1 MKVSEETLLASG
13 FSHTDLQKI
22 KSNVENFG
30 GTFDEVIQ
38 DLAKRFNVA
47 KWITI
52 VAFIILFFTS
62 VLSTKNNTL
71 SLAFSLV
78 VGLPLVWYLTPAK
91 LAFKAWRYKRYASKT
106 EDAQ

>member
-1 MKVSEETLLASG
+1 MKISEESLLEFG
-13 FSHTDLQKI
+13 FSHKDIQKI

-30 GTFDEVIQ
+30 GTLDEVVQ

-52 VAFIILFFTS
+52 IAFLILIFTS

-71 SLAFSLV
+71 SLAFALI
-78 VGLPLVWYLTPAK
+78 VGLPFIWYLTPAK
-91 LAFKAWRYKRYASKT
+91 LAFKAWRYKKHASGIKG
-106 EDAQ
+106 DL

>member
-1 MKVSEETLLASG
+1 MKVSEETLLESG

-30 GTFDEVIQ
+30 GTLDEVIQ
-38 DLAKRFNVA
+38 DLEKKFNVA

-52 VAFIILFFTS
+52 IAFVILIFTS

-71 SLAFSLV
+71 SLVFSLI
-78 VGLPLVWYLTPAK
+78 VGLPFIWYLANAK
-91 LAFKAWRYKRYASKT
+91 LAFRAWRYKKYASRI
-106 EDAQ
+106 ERDQ

>member
-1 MKVSEETLLASG
+1 MKVSEETLLESG
-13 FSHTDLQKI
+13 FILSDLQRI

-30 GTFDEVIQ
+30 GTLDEVIQ

-52 VAFIILFFTS
+52 VAFAILIFTS

-71 SLAFSLV
+71 SVAFSLI
-78 VGLPLVWYLTPAK
+78 VGLPFIWSAGKRPPTSGLPPSLTACR
-91 LAFKAWRYKRYASKT
+91 AAT
-106 EDAQ
+106 G

>member
-13 FSHTDLQKI
+13 FSLAEIQKI
-22 KSNVENFG
+22 KSNVESFG
-30 GTFDEVIQ
+30 GNFDEVIQ

-78 VGLPLVWYLTPAK
+78 VGLPLVWYLAPAK
-91 LAFKAWRYKRYASKT
+91 LAFKAWRYKRYSSKT
-106 EDAQ
+106 GGAQ

>member
-1 MKVSEETLLASG
+1 MKVSEKTLLESG

-22 KSNVENFG
+22 KSNVEDFG
-30 GTFDEVIQ
+30 GTLEEVIQ

-52 VAFIILFFTS
+52 VAFIILIFTS

-71 SLAFSLV
+71 SLAFSLI
-78 VGLPLVWYLTPAK
+78 VGLPFIWYLAPAK
-91 LAFKAWRYKRYASKT
+91 LAFKAWRYKQYASRIKG
-106 EDAQ
+106 DQ

>member
-1 MKVSEETLLASG
+1 MKVSEETLLESG

-30 GTFDEVIQ
+30 GTLDDVIQ

-52 VAFIILFFTS
+52 VAFVTLIFTS
-62 VLSTKNNTL
+62 LLSTKNNTL
-71 SLAFSLV
+71 SLAFSLM
-78 VGLPLVWYLTPAK
+78 VGLPFIWYLTPAK
-91 LAFKAWRYKRYASKT
+91 LAFKAWRYKHHASRIKG
-106 EDAQ
+106 DR